1 MDERSDLRYGGRL
14 GLQQR
19 VLPRY
24 RAPFFDGLARVCEA
38 GLSVYA
44 GLPRPREAIPQ
55 AEGLQVAA
63 YQRGNNLHILH
74 KSFYLCWQ
82 SDLMSWLEA
91 WNPDA
96 LIMEANPRYLSS
108 RTAIRWMRQRRR
120 PVLGWGLGA
129 PDLAGP
135 LGPLRRSARRSFI
148 RQFDV
153 LLAYSERGAHEYAAL
168 GFPEERIKVAYNAVS
183 PPPHE
188 LPKRG
193 PISGRP
199 IRLIFVGRLQI
210 RKRVDLLL
218 QACSVLETAPELVIV
233 GDGPERDGLVAL
245 ARQIFPQAEF
255 VGAKFGDQLQSYL
268 EHADLFI
275 LPGTGG
281 LAVQQ
286 AMAAGLPV
294 IVAEGDGT
302 QEDLVSGGNGWLVP
316 PGDQAALD
324 TAISEAI
331 GNPDRLRSMGEAS
344 FHLAQVR
351 FNIVAMREQFLAALE
366 LAGEIA

>member
-1 MDERSDLRYGGRL
+1 MDKRSGVRFSGRL
-14 GLQQR
+14 ALQQR

-24 RAPFFDGLARVCEA
+24 RALFFDELARVCEG

-44 GLPRPREAIPQ
+44 GLPRPREAIPHS
-55 AEGLQVAA
+55 EDLQVAEH
-63 YQRGNNLHILH
+63 YRGKNLHILH
-74 KSFYLCWQ
+74 NSFYLCWQ
-82 SDLMSWLEA
+82 LDLMPWLEA

-108 RTAIRWMRQRRR
+108 RKAIRWMRQRKK

-129 PDLAGP
+129 PDLAGF
-135 LGPLRRSARRSFI
+135 LGPLRRSVRRSFI
-148 RQFDV
+148 HQFDV
-153 LLAYSERGAHEYAAL
+153 LLAYSERGAREYAAL
-168 GFPEERIKVAYNAVS
+168 GFPEERIKVVYNAVS
-183 PPPHE
+183 PPPLE
-188 LPKRG
+188 LPERR
-193 PISGRP
+193 PHSGRP
-199 IRLIFVGRLQI
+199 IRLIFVGRLQA

-218 QACSVLETAPELVIV
+218 QTCGVLETAPELVIV
-233 GDGPERDGLVAL
+233 GDGPERDELAAF
-245 ARQIFPQAEF
+245 ARQVFPQAEF
-255 VGAKFGDQLQSYL
+255 VGAQFGDQLQTRL
-268 EHADLFI
+268 EHADLLI

-316 PGDQAALD
+316 PGDQAALER
-324 TAISEAI
+324 ALREAI
-331 GNPDRLRSMGEAS
+331 ANPDRLQAMGEAS
-344 FHLAQVR
+344 FRLAQER
-351 FNIVAMREQFLAALE
+351 FNLIAMREHFLAAIQ